1 MTFRAG
7 LYEYIL
13 SGEEFEDNAA
23 RRACS
28 KSQQKGYEISRL
40 EGWAMVS
47 YLQGAHARAL
57 GDRGQPPATGRIS
70 VWVADRRLAF
80 WTAAGRAL
88 PATPLWH
95 VTWECK

>member
-28 KSQQKGYEISRL
+28 KSQLKGYEMSRRRVMPL
-40 EGWAMVS
+40 PPYPRAKEVWGNRGWI
-47 YLQGAHARAL
+47 
-57 GDRGQPPATGRIS
+57 PI
-70 VWVADRRLAF
+70 
-80 WTAAGRAL
+80 
-88 PATPLWH
+88 
-95 VTWECK
+95 